1 MNLKYSVICEVAW
14 VVFGVFGAGSALI
27 DYASWKVLGRG
38 IHSGKGKV

>member
-1 MNLKYSVICEVAW
+1 MNLKYSVICEVVWAACH
-14 VVFGVFGAGSALI
+14 VFGAASALV